1 MIKRKNILKIAID
14 SPAAAGA
21 GTLGKAISDHYNL
34 MYLDTGK
41 AYRLVAFNKLKYPK
55 NSVINLLKKK
65 LRN

>member
-14 SPAAAGA
+14 FAAAGA

-55 NSVINLLKKK
+55 NSVINLLKK